1 MKQLDYSNY
10 EQLFIVHSTRRR
22 WGYSDFVTEFIGLEL
37 VAA

>member
-10 EQLFIVHSTRRR
+10 EQLFIVNFTKQR
-22 WGYSDFVTEFIGLEL
+22 WGYSDFVTEFTGLVL

>member
-10 EQLFIVHSTRRR
+10 EQLLIVHFTKRR
-22 WGYSDFVTEFIGLEL
+22 WGYSDFRTEFIGLVL